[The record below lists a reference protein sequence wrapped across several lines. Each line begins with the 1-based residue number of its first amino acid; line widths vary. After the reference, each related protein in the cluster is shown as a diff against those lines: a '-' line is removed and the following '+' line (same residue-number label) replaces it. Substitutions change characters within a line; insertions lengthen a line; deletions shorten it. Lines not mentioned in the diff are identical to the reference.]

1 MLSSIRRSASA
12 VFGHES
18 SQRRAEVERR
28 LRHEADQARV
38 TAPAG
43 LHSRTV
49 EAVRQRSLQLGVSQL
64 PWWREWIGGMAVAGL
79 LLTVAIVLRQ
89 VPSGPKPDVPAIS
102 KGIFAIDLGFD
113 EAALDSVMPA
123 VLLAEARRIV
133 DDARQIGQQFLGHL
147 PLLSLDRQEADP
159 KAADLLE
166 AQPREG

>member
-89 VPSGPKPDVPAIS
+89 VPGGPKPDVPAFS
-102 KGIFAIDLGFD
+102 EGVFAFDLGLD

-123 VLLAEARRIV
+123 VLVAEALRIV
-133 DDARQIGQQFLGHL
+133 DDAKQIGRQFLGHL
-147 PLLSLDRQEADP
+147 PLPPLDRQEADP
-159 KAADLLE
+159 NNSS
-166 AQPREG
+166 

>member
-1 MLSSIRRSASA
+1 MLNSIRRSASA

-79 LLTVAIVLRQ
+79 LRTVAIVLRQ
-89 VPSGPKPDVPAIS
+89 VPGGPKPDVPAIS

-147 PLLSLDRQEADP
+147 PLPPLERREPDP
-159 KAADLLE
+159 NN
-166 AQPREG
+166 PS